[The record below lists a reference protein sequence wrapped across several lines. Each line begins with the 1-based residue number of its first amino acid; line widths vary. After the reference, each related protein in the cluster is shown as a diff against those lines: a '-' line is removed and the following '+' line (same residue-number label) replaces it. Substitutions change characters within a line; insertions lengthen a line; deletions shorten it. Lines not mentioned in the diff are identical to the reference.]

1 MAAGVR
7 IEYGSHVNKI
17 KELKMFTS
25 VFIIIAVSLCL
36 AAFCYVFTS
45 SDLGGVIMVASL
57 YIAVFGTAFLVIALP
72 VASIV
77 GGPLP

>member
-7 IEYGSHVNKI
+7 IEYGSHVNTI

-25 VFIIIAVSLCL
+25 IFIGIMVSLCI

-45 SDLGGVIMVASL
+45 SGLGEVIMVASL
-57 YIAVFGTAFLVIALP
+57 YIAVFGAVFLVLALP
-72 VASIV
+72 IASII